1 MNKYRCICSFSFNNR
16 KFIGGEVITEFV
28 YFQLPLKYQSQFVK
42 LPQNELLYHDIGENN
57 A

>member
-1 MNKYRCICSFSFNNR
+1 MNRYRCICSFSFGNR
-16 KFIGGEVITEFV
+16 KFIGGEVITELV

-42 LPQNELLYHDIGENN
+42 IDDDIHQFKGEIH